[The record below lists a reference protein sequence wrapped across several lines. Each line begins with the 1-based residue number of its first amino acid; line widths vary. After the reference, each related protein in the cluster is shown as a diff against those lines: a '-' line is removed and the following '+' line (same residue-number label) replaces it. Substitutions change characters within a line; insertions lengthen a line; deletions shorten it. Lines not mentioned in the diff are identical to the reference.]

1 MLNFKGTNYILVY
14 NTLFVGK
21 VRIHL
26 DKIDSTNKYATQ
38 LLKNESVREGTII
51 STTHQ
56 FAGKGQRGNTWES
69 EIEQNIT
76 LSLILY
82 PHFLLAYQQFLLSQ
96 SISLAIQSFATEILG
111 EGVFIKWPND
121 IYYRDKKIT
130 GILIEN
136 SLSGK
141 NLASSIVGIGINVNQ
156 AHFSPT
162 LQYATSF
169 HQITGR
175 RYDLS
180 NLIQQLA
187 HHIEARYLQLKTMQ
201 FDLIQH
207 DYLSKLY
214 RFNEWHSF
222 EDTATKTSFLGK
234 IVDVQKE
241 GKLVIEVKDTTDGGR
256 RTTDGFENEKRVL
269 GLKEVRFVI

>member
-1 MLNFKGTNYILVY
+1 MVY

-38 LLKNESVREGTII
+38 LLKNEGVREGTII
-51 STTHQ
+51 STAHQ

-69 EIEQNIT
+69 EVGQNIT

-82 PHFLLAYQQFLLSQ
+82 PHFILAYQQFLLSQ

-111 EGVFIKWPND
+111 EGVCIKWPND

-141 NLASSIVGIGINVNQ
+141 SISSSIVGIGINVNQ
-156 AHFSPT
+156 AYFSPF

-169 HQITGR
+169 HQITNKI
-175 RYDLS
+175 YNLPS
-180 NLIQQLA
+180 LIQQLA
-187 HHIEARYLQLKTMQ
+187 HHIEARYFQLKAMR
-201 FDLIQH
+201 FDLIQRN
-207 DYLSKLY
+207 YLSKLY

-222 EDTATKTSFLGK
+222 EDMATNILFEGK
-234 IVDVQKE
+234 IVDVQKD
-241 GKLVIEVKDTTDGGR
+241 GKLVIEVKGTM
-256 RTTDGFENEKRVL
+256 DGFGNKRRVF
-269 GLKEVRFVI
+269 GLKEVKFVL

>member
-1 MLNFKGTNYILVY
+1 MVY

-38 LLKNESVREGTII
+38 LLKNEPVREGTII
-51 STTHQ
+51 STAHQ

-69 EIEQNIT
+69 ETGQNIT

-96 SISLAIQSFATEILG
+96 SISLAIQSFAAEILG
-111 EGVFIKWPND
+111 EGVCIKWPND

-156 AHFSPT
+156 AHFSPS

-169 HQITGR
+169 HQITNKI
-175 RYDLS
+175 YDLPD
-180 NLIQQLA
+180 LIQQLS
-187 HHIEARYLQLKTMQ
+187 HHIEARYLQLKAMR
-201 FDLIQH
+201 FDLIQR

-214 RFNEWHSF
+214 RFNEWHIF
-222 EDTATKTSFLGK
+222 EDTSTNISFLGK
-234 IVDVQKE
+234 IIDVQKD
-241 GKLVIEVKDTTDGGR
+241 GKLVIEVKGAV
-256 RTTDGFENEKRVL
+256 DGFEGKKQRVF
-269 GLKEVRFVI
+269 GLKEVRFII